1 MKKRVS
7 TKTISDL
14 QALLEREVITR
25 NTQKELTF
33 DKPDPLLIASME
45 PNEYK
50 ALICALYAYG
60 NAHAIISFL
69 QSLDF
74 SLLDMPEKTIRE
86 KLSSSYYRFQ
96 TPLDTQ
102 ELFVTLSS
110 LKKVTSLHTLFQQ
123 GYQQRRDVM
132 DGLKTLIEALYDV
145 NAYRS
150 KGYQFLLGKIPRR
163 PYASP
168 YKRWHMYLRW
178 MVRKDYLD
186 LGLWTDVERSDLL
199 MPLDVHTFKMGQKLG
214 LISQKSYGF
223 KAVLELTEKLK
234 VFDVSDPVKY
244 DFALYRLGQ
253 ERKVLE

>member
-7 TKTISDL
+7 TKALRDIH
-14 QALLEREVITR
+14 ALLEREVIVR

-33 DKPDPLLIASME
+33 DKPDPLLIASCE

-50 ALICALYAYG
+50 ALVCALYAYG
-60 NAHAIISFL
+60 NAHAIVSFL

-74 SLLDMPEKTIRE
+74 LLLDMPEKTIRE
-86 KLSSSYYRFQ
+86 KLSASYYRFQ
-96 TPLDTQ
+96 TPIDTQ
-102 ELFVTLSS
+102 ELFITLSR
-110 LKKVTSLHTLFQQ
+110 LKKMTSLYTLFQE
-123 GYQQRRDVM
+123 GYQQGYDVM
-132 DGLKTLIEALYDV
+132 DGLKTVIEALYDV
-145 NAYRS
+145 NTYRS

-163 PYASP
+163 PYSSP

-178 MVRKDYLD
+178 MVRKDCLD
-186 LGLWTDVERSDLL
+186 LGLWPDIERSNLL

-214 LISQKSYGF
+214 LISQKNYGF

-234 VFDVSDPVKY
+234 VFDAKDPVKY

-253 ERKVLE
+253 EGKVLE